1 MMENSDLSPDIM
13 RAIEAGRKIEAI
25 KLLRAERGIDLKE
38 AKTIIDHEM
47 AAYRKANPG
56 AEGQANSGGLSM
68 VVVFVVLA
76 GILYFVFAKVF

>member
-25 KLLRAERGIDLKE
+25 KLLRAELGIGLKE
-38 AKTIIDHEM
+38 AKTIIDHEV
-47 AAYRKANPG
+47 AAYRKANPEP
-56 AEGQANSGGLSM
+56 EGQANSGSLSM

-76 GILYFVFAKVF
+76 GILYFVFGKLF

>member
-1 MMENSDLSPDIM
+1 MMENSELSPDIM

-56 AEGQANSGGLSM
+56 PEGQAKSGSMSM

-76 GILYFVFAKVF
+76 GILYFVFGKVF